1 MKASLPLVRKGNSLW
16 SETRKWECVEV
27 SGPLPLPEEGKEFFQ
42 FTTTDN
48 SSLLVYRKRGEKGM
62 RELFLVRWESASF
75 AS

>member
-16 SETRKWECVEV
+16 SETQRWECVEV
-27 SGPLPLPEEGKEFFQ
+27 AGPLLLPEEEREFFQ
-42 FTTTDN
+42 FKTTDN

-62 RELFLVRWESASF
+62 RELFLVNWENASF